1 MILSSEQSEC
11 CAQPGNSESYCDADR
26 VRRDNS
32 TAVGLASLPVP
43 SDDSCCATGFGGG
56 EVAGPDGSREVRGLG
71 QMFTEVAASGE
82 CCVPTGCGCGP
93 DGYASTRG
101 PQREAPLG
109 VDQMNS
115 TPVDGVCC
123 ENVRHDDTVFGDVK
137 AGTPEGGI
145 DSNSEKAKD
154 RDASNKAVCCE
165 GEQCCS
171 NSQAE
176 YGNGDHAEHSAGA
189 GHEGRHVNNGGTKV
203 GR

>member
-1 MILSSEQSEC
+1 MLSRKQGQC
-11 CAQPGNSESYCDADR
+11 CAQPGDAESYRDADG

-32 TAVGLASLPVP
+32 TVVWLASLPLP
-43 SDDSCCATGFGGG
+43 PDDSCCSTGFGGREISG
-56 EVAGPDGSREVRGLG
+56 SNRSREVGGLG

-93 DGYASTRG
+93 DGNASTRG
-101 PQREAPLG
+101 PQRETPLG

-123 ENVRHDDTVFGDVK
+123 ENVSHDDTVFGDVK
-137 AGTPEGGI
+137 SGTPERAV
-145 DSNSEKAKD
+145 DSNSEKAKY
-154 RDASNKAVCCE
+154 RDASNESVCCE

-171 NSQAE
+171 SSQAE
-176 YGNGDHAEHSAGA
+176 NGNGDHAEDSARA
-189 GHEGRHVNNGGTKV
+189 GHEGRHVNNGGMKV